1 MKRPLLALVV
11 ITAIVLIGLIGLNE
25 MKITGA
31 QAAQTQSGLVNVTI
45 AGATNIR
52 LIVNSTNFGSGYVN
66 ASHDS
71 AEIESRVPTKINW
84 INDTAPFDPKSMEL
98 ENNGTQVANVT
109 IKADSSPAEFIGG
122 GAGALPDPA
131 QYFKGTENEST
142 SCGSGLATTYTDLQN
157 DTEILLC
164 EQFNFQSNRNTIDID
179 FNLTIPVDTPS
190 GEKNNLI
197 TFTATAYSP

>member
-1 MKRPLLALVV
+1 MKRPLLALTV
-11 ITAIVLIGLIGLNE
+11 ITAIVLIGLIGFNE

-52 LIVNSTNFGSGYVN
+52 LLVNSTNFGSGYVN

-84 INDTAPFDPKSMEL
+84 INDTGPFNPQSMEL

-122 GAGALPDPA
+122 GTGAIPDPA
-131 QYFKGTENEST
+131 QYFKGTENETGACLSGVT
-142 SCGSGLATTYTDLQN
+142 STYTDLQN
-157 DTEILLC
+157 DTEIILC
-164 EQFNFQSNRNTIDID
+164 EQFNYQSSTNALDID
-179 FNLTIPVDTPS
+179 FNLTIPVDTPA
-190 GEKNNLI
+190 GEKTNLI